1 MSIQAFIEDPSSC
14 SHSDGVLDVDADDGD
29 VVVGLVRLGVRLH
42 VRDVHHRLHS
52 AAHSPEH
59 GVLEGGGGN
68 KEPFTN
74 RFTKINTRRFW
85 INFTSRKTN

>member
-59 GVLEGGGGN
+59 GVLDWMDGWGDNE
-68 KEPFTN
+68 ELFTN
-74 RFTKINTRRFW
+74 IFTKIH
-85 INFTSRKTN
+85 SRQLGILN